1 MTSEQLSFLQHMMGG
16 VMLMLLAVA
25 ALMLVLGLV
34 RPAWVRAASRWRAA
48 GRALLIGLL
57 GVVLYAGTIIYTHS
71 HPEGPHAV
79 KGYIEDY
86 FAEQCA
92 QGADL
97 PSCKDAGAA
106 QQPSA
111 PVP

>member
-16 VMLMLLAVA
+16 VMLLLLAVA

-57 GVVLYAGTIIYTHS
+57 GVVLYAGAIIYTHS

-97 PSCKDAGAA
+97 PACKDAGAA

>member
-1 MTSEQLSFLQHMMGG
+1 MTSEQLSFLQHIMGG
-16 VMLMLLAVA
+16 VMLLLLGVS

-34 RPAWVRAASRWRAA
+34 RPSWVRAASRWRAV
-48 GRALLIGLL
+48 GRALLISLL
-57 GVVLYAGTIIYTHS
+57 GVALYAGTIIYTHS

-86 FAEQCA
+86 FTEQCA

-97 PSCKDAGAA
+97 PGCKDAPAA
-106 QQPSA
+106 QQPPDA
-111 PVP
+111 GR